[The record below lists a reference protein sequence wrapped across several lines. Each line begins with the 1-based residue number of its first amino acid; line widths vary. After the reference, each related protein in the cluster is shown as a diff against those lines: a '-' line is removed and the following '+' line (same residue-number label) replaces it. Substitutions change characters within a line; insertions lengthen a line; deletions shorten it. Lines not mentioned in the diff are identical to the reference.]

1 MSDLQ
6 LSLIVLALIAIGG
19 IWLFNVVMDRR
30 RSRVLERR
38 LKPRVPPTTAAADG
52 AVTEIDARSEPS
64 FVGSGATA
72 AAMFATGDEP
82 DEVDPTDGRD
92 YPEDLA
98 TSSQSMTVDDEI
110 HAIVTLEP
118 ESLLSGDRAWSL
130 LHAFRH
136 AGRQPVLLVG
146 VRGDHQEPIR
156 PGQRYEAILVAVQL
170 ANRSGPLNEIEWSE
184 FVAALQ
190 HVCEQIPASCEIP
203 DMRETTTRA
212 RALDALCVP
221 LDAQI
226 GINLASTHDGWTG
239 EHVASLAREFG
250 LILRP
255 DGRFHALDEQGATLF
270 VLQNGDGGAF
280 RADTLEA
287 QQTSRLTLLLD
298 VPRAPAEPR
307 SVRPPGRTREPA
319 RGVARRVHRRRPVAR
334 AVAGRAR
341 IDRAPDRSGVREAGR
356 CRHAGRLATRAR
368 AVRLNG
374 RWSARCRLVRD
385 GSGRD
390 ESGDR
395 ARRSRDGAA

>member
-6 LSLIVLALIAIGG
+6 VSLIVLALIAIAG
-19 IWLFNVVMDRR
+19 IWLFNVVMDKR

-38 LKPRVPPTTAAADG
+38 LKPRGAPVAVEPALAD
-52 AVTEIDARSEPS
+52 ADQRSEPT
-64 FVGSGATA
+64 FAGSGASA
-72 AAMFATGDEP
+72 AAMFAPTDEP

-92 YPEDLA
+92 YPEDLN
-98 TSSQSMTVDDEI
+98 TPQQSMTVDDEI

-118 ESLLSGDRAWSL
+118 ESLLSGERAWSL

-239 EHVASLAREFG
+239 EQVASLARDLG

-280 RADTLEA
+280 RADTLES
-287 QQTSRLTLLLD
+287 QLTSRLTLLLD
-298 VPRAPAEPR
+298 VPRAPQSRDPFA
-307 SVRPPGRTREPA
+307 
-319 RGVARRVHRRRPVAR
+319 
-334 AVAGRAR
+334 
-341 IDRAPDRSGVREAGR
+341 
-356 CRHAGRLATRAR
+356 
-368 AVRLNG
+368 
-374 RWSARCRLVRD
+374 RLVEMANKLAQSFDASIVDDQSRVLSPEALASIGRQIEPVYAKLTD
-385 GSGRD
+385 AGMPAGSP
-390 ESGDR
+390 R
-395 ARRSRDGAA
+395 ALALFG